1 MKLEAFEDF
10 ETKPCQYCGTLTVCL
25 LMFQGHKVFVC
36 KPCVDRKMLETVTKA
51 SRPKVTTGRKDGSG
65 NREE

>member
-25 LMFQGHKVFVC
+25 FMVNQTKVFVC
-36 KPCVDRKMLETVTKA
+36 EACVKDHVTKA
-51 SRPKVTTGRKDGSG
+51 SRPVVTTGRLDGSG
-65 NREE
+65 NREGR